1 LKEEFD
7 SDMERLNA
15 QIIIEN
21 QALLQEN
28 RQLTTLLRDYEST
41 MEMIMTK
48 FRNHAVGEFFV

>member
-1 LKEEFD
+1 
-7 SDMERLNA
+7 MERLNA

-48 FRNHAVGEFFV
+48 FRNHAVCGFFILI